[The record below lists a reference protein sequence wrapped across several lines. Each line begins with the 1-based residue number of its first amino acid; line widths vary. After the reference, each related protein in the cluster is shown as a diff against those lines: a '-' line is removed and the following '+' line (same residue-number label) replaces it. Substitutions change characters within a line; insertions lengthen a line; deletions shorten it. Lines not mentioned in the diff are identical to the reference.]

1 MKALI
6 LLRPLRLK
14 CASSRL
20 LTSIS
25 SPWCLLRSGLP
36 TLTTRQVSCH
46 NFTAIRCRSQRSA
59 IARAGGH
66 PQFAPRIMSRPEKAT
81 PVSIGLAV
89 PTIREC
95 LHRPRAIH
103 QVSGNYLIY
112 GIASQA
118 LYRTRPDTD
127 RGIDLIIGAD
137 WTPRDKSRN
146 NQDLTV
152 GLRLNEPMPVPFHHT
167 IGIAYGRSV
176 INRSFPGSSA
186 LMSVQPAGHAFEA
199 NILLGLPHGF
209 SPDSY
214 PIPR

>member
-1 MKALI
+1 MF
-6 LLRPLRLK
+6 
-14 CASSRL
+14 AS
-20 LTSIS
+20 TSS
-25 SPWCLLRSGLP
+25 NKP
-36 TLTTRQVSCH
+36 
-46 NFTAIRCRSQRSA
+46 
-59 IARAGGH
+59 
-66 PQFAPRIMSRPEKAT
+66 
-81 PVSIGLAV
+81 
-89 PTIREC
+89 
-95 LHRPRAIH
+95 
-103 QVSGNYLIY
+103 VSGNYLIY
-112 GIASQA
+112 GMASQA

-127 RGIDLIIGAD
+127 RGIDLTIGAD
-137 WTPRDKSRN
+137 WTPPDKSRN